1 MNEKIRPEHLQ
12 RAAYVYIR
20 QSTVHQVRFHLEG
33 QKRQYGL
40 SQRARALGFTQV
52 VVLDEDLGRSG
63 SGLQERPG
71 FGRLLAAV
79 CQGAAGAVV
88 ALEASRLARNNRDWH
103 HLVDLCGLTDTLLID
118 DDGIYDPKLLND
130 RLLLGLKGTMSEF
143 ELGLFRQRARQA
155 YVQKVKRGCA
165 LWEMPVGF
173 VRTPEGQIEKS
184 PDRQVQQAIEAVFSK
199 FNQLGSER
207 QTVLWFRQEQILLPQ
222 VQPGSQGQQIAWLP
236 ATTSRVHQMLRNPCY
251 AGAFVYGRTGT
262 QTHVVEGRAQR
273 CAGRRSKSMDQ
284 WEVLIREHP
293 PGYLCWEQYLKNQ
306 RLMAQNRAPLV
317 GEAGG
322 AAKPGTALLS
332 GLLRCGG
339 CGRKLQVRY
348 SGRQGQVAR
357 YHCRGDRGQ
366 PGSDRCLSLGS
377 LRADA
382 AVVAE
387 LLAAVAPAGIAAACE
402 ASEQI
407 QRQEQEKRRAVELAL
422 EKARYE
428 AQRAQRQFDAVE
440 PENRL
445 VAAELEG
452 RWNQALAQV
461 SALEGRLQAL
471 SLEAVPTIS
480 AEQQQRLGEL
490 GRDLKQLWEAP
501 QAPVELKK
509 RLLRTVIEEIVVTTP
524 EPPTEHRLQIHW
536 AGGVHT
542 ELRVPRNPR
551 GMHGRRADRS
561 VVELVRELAQGCNDQ
576 AIAAVLNR
584 LGLTTGQGNGWR
596 MARVNSFRHT
606 HGIELGHG
614 YPGCVTLQGAARRLQ
629 VSDTVVER
637 LIRRRVLPA
646 RQVVQYA
653 PWVIEKGDLE
663 WPAVQA
669 AVQAAQQG
677 KRIPSALASHPELP
691 IK

>member
-1 MNEKIRPEHLQ
+1 MNEKIKPEHLQ
-12 RAAYVYIR
+12 RAAYLYIR
-20 QSTVHQVRFHLEG
+20 QSTPHQVRFHLEG

-40 SQRARALGFTQV
+40 SQRARELGFTQV
-52 VVLDEDLGRSG
+52 VVIDEDLGRSG
-63 SGLQERPG
+63 SGRQERPG

-165 LWEMPVGF
+165 LWEVPVGF

-262 QTHVVEGRAQR
+262 QTCLVEGRAQR
-273 CAGRRSKSMDQ
+273 RAGRLAKPMGQ
-284 WEVLIREHP
+284 WEVLIPEHH

-306 RLMAQNRAPLV
+306 RLIAKNRAPGA
-317 GEAGG
+317 GESGG
-322 AAKPGTALLS
+322 AAKPGPALLS
-332 GLLRCGG
+332 GLLRCGC

-366 PGSDRCLSLGS
+366 PGSDSCLSLGS

-402 ASEQI
+402 ASQQV

-461 SALEGRLQAL
+461 SALESRLQAL
-471 SLEAVPTIS
+471 SLAAVPAIS
-480 AEQQQRLGEL
+480 AAQQQRLGEL

-509 RLLRTVIEEIVVTTP
+509 RLLRTVIEEIVVTTQEQP
-524 EPPTEHRLQIHW
+524 AEHRLQIHW

-551 GMHGRRADRS
+551 GMHGRMADRS

-576 AIAAVLNR
+576 TIAAVLNR

-606 HGIELGHG
+606 HGIELSNGH
-614 YPGCVTLQGAARRLQ
+614 PGCMTLQGAARRLQ

-637 LIRRRVLPA
+637 LVRRRVLPA
-646 RQVVQYA
+646 RQVVPYA
-653 PWVIEKGDLE
+653 PWVIEEKDLE
-663 WPAVQA
+663 LPAVKVAVQA
-669 AVQAAQQG
+669 AHQG